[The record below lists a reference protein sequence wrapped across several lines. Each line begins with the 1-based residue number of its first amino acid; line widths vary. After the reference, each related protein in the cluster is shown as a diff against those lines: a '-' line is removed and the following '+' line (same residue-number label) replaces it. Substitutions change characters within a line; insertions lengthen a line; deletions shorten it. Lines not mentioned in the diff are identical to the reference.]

1 MPRPRRSLVALSLA
15 LVSTVLVAAPGAA
28 APPEYQPVT
37 IPCATNAFVQR
48 LSAGTPAGV
57 EGKSLVLV
65 RVRFDPGGGIGP
77 HTHPGTLAQTV
88 ESGQLGFTLLEE
100 GEMVMARSG
109 EAGTP
114 AAEETIPVGEEI
126 VLGPGDTF
134 VETGMMHTGRT
145 IGDEPVVLLYA
156 GLFDEG
162 QPLTTC
168 VEDTAATPTS

>member
-1 MPRPRRSLVALSLA
+1 MPRPRRQLVAFSLA
-15 LVSTVLVAAPGAA
+15 AVSSVLVSAAGSA
-28 APPEYQPVT
+28 APPEYQPIT

-48 LSAGTPAGV
+48 LSAGAPVGV

-65 RVRFDPGGGIGP
+65 RVRFEPGGGIGP

-100 GEMVMARSG
+100 GEMMMARSG

-114 AAEETIPVGEEI
+114 AVEETVPVGEEV

-134 VETGMMHTGRT
+134 VETGMVHTGRAV
-145 IGDEPVVLLYA
+145 GEEPVVLLYA

-162 QPLTTC
+162 EPLTTC
-168 VEDTAATPTS
+168 VEGTPTP